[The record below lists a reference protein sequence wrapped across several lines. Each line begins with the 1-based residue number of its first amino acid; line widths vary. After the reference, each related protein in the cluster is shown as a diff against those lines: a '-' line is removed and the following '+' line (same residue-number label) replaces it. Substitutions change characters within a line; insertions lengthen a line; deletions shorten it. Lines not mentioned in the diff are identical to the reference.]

1 MQTDNARHGTLGAL
15 WAIYGLI
22 CIVKAAWIVVYWGT
36 LTVMWGALLNR
47 VANPLFWM
55 NAFHTWLTGAVI
67 LLIVAALFC
76 FGAAMVLLRRDRS
89 SRVLPVVAGLLAI
102 ITGPLG
108 VALGVFTLIIVLTQP
123 SSQTRSI
130 LAPAA

>member
-1 MQTDNARHGTLGAL
+1 MQTDNARHGTLVAL

-67 LLIVAALFC
+67 LLIVGMNASHSAADQISNTFTGRFTHDTAVYIFGGGAAAL
-76 FGAAMVLLRRDRS
+76 G
-89 SRVLPVVAGLLAI
+89 GLLMVVF
-102 ITGPLG
+102 G
-108 VALGVFTLIIVLTQP
+108 VRGESV
-123 SSQTRSI
+123 
-130 LAPAA
+130 

>member
-55 NAFHTWLTGAVI
+55 NAFHTWLFGAVI
-67 LLIVAALFC
+67 LLILAALFC
-76 FGAAMVLLRRDRS
+76 FGAAMALLRRDRS

-108 VALGVFTLIIVLTQP
+108 TALGVFTLIIVLTQP
-123 SSQTRSI
+123 SSQTRSS
-130 LAPAA
+130 LASAA